1 MTASVPPGNVFAP
14 EQWRL
19 IEDLSRSLTPMQAQW
34 LSGYFAGID
43 AGMRSP
49 LPLPASSS
57 PAPARTLAILY
68 GTETGNA
75 AELARSLDTAAK
87 ARGLA
92 PVLVDMADYK
102 FRQFGLV

>member
-1 MTASVPPGNVFAP
+1 MASIRPEHRKGAERRGNTRMTASVPPGNVFAP

-57 PAPARTLAILY
+57 PTPASACSTW
-68 GTETGNA
+68 
-75 AELARSLDTAAK
+75 
-87 ARGLA
+87 
-92 PVLVDMADYK
+92 
-102 FRQFGLV
+102 